1 MNAHIHMNLVK
12 TTPFL
17 HGLAKSLQLGAIR
30 VWCPGATSNSWS
42 LITTGWLQPHD
53 TRQYSTMKFTR
64 QVLLESE
71 LSLYSLENA
80 EDPAKTSEGDPL
92 LIGGNQGPGNQ
103 GVRNPGIREKSA
115 RLNTAEK
122 VSKIKAKTSSF
133 YCSLRSLVT

>member
-1 MNAHIHMNLVK
+1 
-12 TTPFL
+12 
-17 HGLAKSLQLGAIR
+17 
-30 VWCPGATSNSWS
+30 
-42 LITTGWLQPHD
+42 
-53 TRQYSTMKFTR
+53 MKFTR